1 MKKFLL
7 LMMGLFIFSLGL
19 FAEIPHSYVTENPDK
34 EVTQTETLKKYKE
47 KAELNLSVTKLN
59 SEEIEGSFDPEQN
72 KIYFSL
78 NNAKYGIEP
87 GDHIYVS
94 EELQEVP
101 SISTTNGRRK
111 INGML
116 NQKVLRDG
124 DLDYI
129 VTNKN
134 NITEIEV
141 SYSNDERELQTE
153 KDNPIYIG
161 ILDSQYKLKKILK
174 NIKINRGP
182 LQYPIYP
189 EKTEI
194 SLELSDG
201 YKEDEFYFTEDTN
214 NNEVKCKI
222 ITGKLPVFNTKKGYL
237 PNTFNRY
244 YNGLKELSIN
254 NIKFYKSPDNQF
266 VNHTPAIMQG
276 IVDGMKITITFE
288 KDYNDFRR
296 PLIFKIENITQKNI
310 KLDIKMIIV
319 NTMIYPPGG
328 VWDPEVDTENHFY
341 VNMTNNKFNKL
352 EGQSNLTLDT
362 TYKPEYIPFTST
374 TIDNKQNI
382 GLENPVTGV
391 TLSQA
396 SGNGLITLEHNDI
409 LEVNG
414 KRYTIGFDGNLPERH
429 DTLGKIDY
437 SLKTVNGNLQL
448 KIDKY
453 GLGIDQPQPLNL
465 KVIRANTEVMTHT
478 MNIKVPKLE
487 KVVGESDLSVDEYY
501 NKSEYITLSSCTLEN
516 SQDVSLVTPI
526 KGVALKQY
534 KGKGIVRFE
543 PRDILEVNG
552 IQTTINSSS
561 GIDERSENIG
571 GVNVYYKVQNGNFQ
585 IRVDDYKIEQESP
598 QNIILKLLRNG
609 IEIMDHKINLYV
621 PKLVI
626 NNSKMNVK
634 IRDEYK
640 EEYFNIY
647 NLPYNVKGIEFL
659 SGDKTISVTTPG
671 NYREK
676 REYGGFWING
686 VQVVGRKGTTIPEKT
701 LTFEKYTVKTQRNG
715 NLIISLSNYPK
726 KISEPIELTLES
738 YTRSYTPGHDYGGE
752 NNDHNGSGSPGHW
765 SGTEREQKIVFYY
778 VPSKVVGQSTL
789 EVKEYYPTPEYIKF
803 NSCTTPAPAPIELE
817 NALRDVKVI
826 QNSGN
831 GLVNL
836 ESGDILELN
845 GKQYTIIAGGTL
857 QEQTD
862 SIGNINFKFKVE
874 NGKIRLALTSWGV
887 LEPDRLLTINASRE
901 GHPIMEHK
909 MTIKAPRRVEG
920 LSTLTFTEK
929 YPIRDIVRFQGIS
942 LTAPT
947 IGGIEAPVPNGVSY
961 KSDDGY
967 GIPFMKEGDILEVQC
982 ETMRAIKQYTIDSKN
997 SLKHQTIDLPGT
1009 VLSLLVEDGKLRLG
1023 LNNWLVNK
1031 NTVLNFRVIRGVN
1044 EISNTSMTL
1053 EVPKAPFD
1061 ILKNGILDFGKLIQG
1076 SKNKKAETSILLEM
1090 HQDISNVKYS
1100 LSTTTPELVN
1110 SSGATLQARDLQ
1122 AGVQKQGNKRHL
1134 VRIIGRLDVPEK
1146 QELGVYR
1153 GSVLLNV
1160 TIK

>member
-1 MKKFLL
+1 MFRKNNNVKKMNGGCYRLSQIIKVFLI
-7 LMMGLFIFSLGL
+7 MLFFAINV

-59 SEEIEGSFDPEQN
+59 SEEIEGFIDPEQN

-78 NNAKYGIEP
+78 DNTKYGIQP

-101 SISTTNGRRK
+101 SISTTNGKRK

-116 NQKVLRDG
+116 NQKVLKDG
-124 DLDYI
+124 NLEYT

-134 NITEIEV
+134 NTTEIEV
-141 SYSNDERELQTE
+141 SYSNGERELQTE

-161 ILDSQYKLKKILK
+161 ILDSQYQVKNVLKGINTNTKAKNQVTLAITDEYNKGKIQLNHDIINNLYHAHGIEYVSGYYPQSYNVHDDEVYINDKLINNQRKFY
-174 NIKINRGP
+174 IKANNMT
-182 LQYPIYP
+182 IYVP
-189 EKTEI
+189 EYRYIIFYEYKFPASFEIKTV
-194 SLELSDG
+194 SYDVF
-201 YKEDEFYFTEDTN
+201 DN
-214 NNEVKCKI
+214 KI
-222 ITGKLPVFNTKKGYL
+222 INYL
-237 PNTFNRY
+237 YVT
-244 YNGLKELSIN
+244 LV
-254 NIKFYKSPDNQF
+254 YKPS
-266 VNHTPAIMQG
+266 
-276 IVDGMKITITFE
+276 
-288 KDYNDFRR
+288 
-296 PLIFKIENITQKNI
+296 
-310 KLDIKMIIV
+310 
-319 NTMIYPPGG
+319 
-328 VWDPEVDTENHFY
+328 
-341 VNMTNNKFNKL
+341 KL
-352 EGQSNLTLDT
+352 EGTSNLTLDT

-487 KVVGESDLSVDEYY
+487 KVVGESDLSIIEEYK
-501 NKSEYITLSSCTLEN
+501 NEYMTIKSCTLQNPEN
-516 SQDVSLVTPI
+516 VNLVTQI
-526 KGVALKQY
+526 TGAILTQY
-534 KGKGIVRFE
+534 NGKGIVKFE
-543 PRDILEVNG
+543 PGDILEVDGVQSTVNSTGG
-552 IQTTINSSS
+552 ITERNINLK
-561 GIDERSENIG
+561 GIST
-571 GVNVYYKVQNGNFQ
+571 YYKAQNGNFQ
-585 IRVDDYKIEQESP
+585 IKIDDYQIEQKSP
-598 QNIILKLLRNG
+598 QILNMKLFRNG
-609 IEIMDHKINLYV
+609 TEVMDHKVFIYV
-621 PKLVI
+621 PALKIDNKKL
-626 NNSKMNVK
+626 NVK
-634 IRDEYK
+634 ITDEYNG
-640 EEYFNIY
+640 EFFRISD
-647 NLPYNVKGIEFL
+647 LLSTKGIEYI
-659 SGDKTISVTTPG
+659 SGDKDITVYTP
-671 NYREK
+671 YYWEDIK
-676 REYGGFWING
+676 LKDLLSYGTRVNG
-686 VQVVGRKGTTIPEKT
+686 VYVNTRATIEAEIINSEKVT
-701 LTFEKYTVKTQRNG
+701 IETKENTR
-715 NLIISLSNYPK
+715 LIISLKNYLRKTSKPF
-726 KISEPIELTLES
+726 ELNIYS
-738 YTRSYTPGHDYGGE
+738 YYSYYSRGGDGYE
-752 NNDHNGSGSPGHW
+752 SGSDHSHGA
-765 SGTEREQKIVFYY
+765 GTTGGRRLINQKAYLNVVFYY

-789 EVKEYYPTPEYIKF
+789 EVKEYYPSPEYIKF

-845 GKQYTIIAGGTL
+845 GKQYTITAGGTL

-901 GHPIMEHK
+901 GHPLMEHK

-982 ETMRAIKQYTIDSKN
+982 ETMRAIKQYTLDSKN
-997 SLKHQTIDLPGT
+997 SLKHQTIDLPGI

-1122 AGVQKQGNKRHL
+1122 AGVQKQGNRRHL